1 MKINDNMLEESK
13 LKKLAVK
20 VTRFRKIQRDRAL
33 LANLEA
39 QEADAYLKTTE
50 KLARKIHNGYFPKE
64 KDINPFNKSIVH
76 KKHLRGKI
84 PLDEKIDILYDVI
97 IEKELVAEVAKRYRR
112 NVGTVNMLVNKV
124 KKNKEM
130 LTNLVE
136 KRIDNRTLGQ

>member
-1 MKINDNMLEESK
+1 MKIKDNMLEESK

-50 KLARKIHNGYFPKE
+50 KLARKMHSGYFPKE
-64 KDINPFNKSIVH
+64 KDINPFNKLMVH
-76 KKHLRGKI
+76 KKLLRGKI
-84 PLDEKIDILYDVI
+84 PLDKKIDILYDVI

-112 NVGTVNMLVNKV
+112 NLGTVNMLVNKV

>member
-1 MKINDNMLEESK
+1 MLEESK

-39 QEADAYLKTTE
+39 QEADVYLKTTE
-50 KLARKIHNGYFPKE
+50 KLARKIHSGYFQKK
-64 KDINPFNKSIVH
+64 KDINPFNKLMVH
-76 KKHLRGKI
+76 KKLLRGKI
-84 PLDEKIDILYDVI
+84 PLDKKIDILYDVI

-112 NVGTVNMLVNKV
+112 NVGTVNILVNKV